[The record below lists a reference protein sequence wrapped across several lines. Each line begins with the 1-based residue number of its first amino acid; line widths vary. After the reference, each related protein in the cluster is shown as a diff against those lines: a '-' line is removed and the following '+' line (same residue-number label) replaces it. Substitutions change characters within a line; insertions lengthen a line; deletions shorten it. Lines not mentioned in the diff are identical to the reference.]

1 MKKTAFFFVLIV
13 GLASIASAQLPSKP
27 FSLYIQGGASLPQED
42 FKDVYKLGYHGAGGL
57 GISIFPKVEAVGR
70 VSYHKHSLESVP
82 SLLGVDSSVDVDGG
96 DLTMLMYGADLK
108 LNLGVLVTNPYLLAG
123 YGWAKSDIE
132 DVTFSASGVE
142 HTETFDSHTENY
154 WILGGGIEFSR
165 TFIEGRYITF
175 LEDDDDEVEGDSK
188 SRLIT
193 VSVGI
198 KL

>member
-1 MKKTAFFFVLIV
+1 MKKTVVFVALIV
-13 GLASIASAQLPSKP
+13 GLASTASAQLPSKP

-42 FKDVYKLGYHGAGGL
+42 FKDIYKLGYHGAGGL

-70 VSYHKHSLESVP
+70 VSYHKYSLESAA
-82 SLLGVDSSVDVDGG
+82 SLLGIDSPVDVDGG

-108 LNLGVLVTNPYLLAG
+108 LNLGILVTNPYLLAG
-123 YGWAKSDIE
+123 YGWAKFDRE
-132 DVTFSASGVE
+132 DVTYSVLSVE
-142 HTETFDSHTENY
+142 HTQTFDSNTENY

-175 LEDDDDEVEGDSK
+175 LEDDDNEVEDDSN

>member
-13 GLASIASAQLPSKP
+13 GLASTASAQLPSKP

-42 FKDVYKLGYHGAGGL
+42 FSDLYKLGYHGAGGL

-70 VSYHKHSLESVP
+70 VSYHKHSPESVADV
-82 SLLGVDSSVDVDGG
+82 LGVDSPIDVDGG

-108 LNLGVLVTNPYLLAG
+108 LNLGILVTNPYLLAG
-123 YGWAKSDIE
+123 YGWAKFDRE
-132 DVTFSASGVE
+132 DVTYSELSVE
-142 HTETFDSHTENY
+142 HAETFDSHTENY

-175 LEDDDDEVEGDSK
+175 IEDDADDDSK
-188 SRLIT
+188 TRLIT
-193 VSVGI
+193 VSLGI

>member
-1 MKKTAFFFVLIV
+1 MKKTAFFIALIV
-13 GLASIASAQLPSKP
+13 GLASTASAQLPSKP

-70 VSYHKHSLESVP
+70 VSYHKHSLESVT
-82 SLLGVDSSVDVDGG
+82 SLLGDDSQVDVDGG
-96 DLTMLMYGADLK
+96 DLTMLMYGANLK

-123 YGWAKSDIE
+123 YGWAKFDIE
-132 DVTFSASGVE
+132 DMTFSASGVE
-142 HTETFDSHTENY
+142 HTQTFDSHTDNY

-175 LEDDDDEVEGDSK
+175 LEDDDDEVENDSK
-188 SRLIT
+188 SKLIT
-193 VSVGI
+193 VSLGI

>member
-1 MKKTAFFFVLIV
+1 MKKTAFFIALII
-13 GLASIASAQLPSKP
+13 GLASTASAQLPSKP
-27 FSLYIQGGASLPQED
+27 FSLYIQGGASVPQED
-42 FKDVYKLGYHGAGGL
+42 FSDLYKLGYHGAGGL

-70 VSYHKHSLESVP
+70 VSYHKFSPESVA
-82 SLLGVDSSVDVDGG
+82 SLLGVDSPIDVDGG

-108 LNLGVLVTNPYLLAG
+108 LNLGILVTNPYLLAG
-123 YGWAKSDIE
+123 YGWAKFETE
-132 DVTFSASGVE
+132 DVTYSASGVE
-142 HTETFDSHTENY
+142 HTETFDSQTDNY

-175 LEDDDDEVEGDSK
+175 LEDDDNEVQDNSK

-193 VSVGI
+193 VSLGF

>member
-1 MKKTAFFFVLIV
+1 MKKTAFFLILIV
-13 GLASIASAQLPSKP
+13 GLASTASAQLPSKP
-27 FSLYIQGGASLPQED
+27 FSLYIQGGVSLPQED

-70 VSYHKHSLESVP
+70 VSYHKYSPESVT
-82 SLLGVDSSVDVDGG
+82 SMLGVESPIDVDGG

-108 LNLGVLVTNPYLLAG
+108 LNLGILVTNPYLLAG
-123 YGWAKSDIE
+123 YGWTKFETE
-132 DVTFSASGVE
+132 DVTYSEFGIDKTKSI
-142 HTETFDSHTENY
+142 DSRTDNY

-175 LEDDDDEVEGDSK
+175 LEDDDNEVESDSK

>member
-1 MKKTAFFFVLIV
+1 MKKTAFFLILIV
-13 GLASIASAQLPSKP
+13 GLASTASAQLPSKP
-27 FSLYIQGGASLPQED
+27 FSLYIQGGVSLPQED
-42 FKDVYKLGYHGAGGL
+42 FGDLYKLGYHGAGGL

-70 VSYHKHSLESVP
+70 VSYHKYSPESVT
-82 SLLGVDSSVDVDGG
+82 SMLGVESPIDVDGG

-123 YGWAKSDIE
+123 YGWAKFDIE

-142 HTETFDSHTENY
+142 HTQTSDSHTDNY

-175 LEDDDDEVEGDSK
+175 LEDDDDEAESDSK

-193 VSVGI
+193 VSLGF